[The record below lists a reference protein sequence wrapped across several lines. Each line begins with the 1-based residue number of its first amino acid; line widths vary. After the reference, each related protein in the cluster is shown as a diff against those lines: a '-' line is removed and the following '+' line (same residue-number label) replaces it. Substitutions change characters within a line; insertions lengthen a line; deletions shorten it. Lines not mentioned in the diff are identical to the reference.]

1 MKLTF
6 DEALQ
11 RLADEF
17 PVERDEVQARALAR
31 KVWIAEWH
39 FAGCLSEARGV
50 YTRKEDAIEGALWYM
65 DTDEE
70 EPIPRGALTALR
82 KHGAF
87 GIDTRIYTVEQCT
100 LGELL
105 S

>member
-17 PVERDEVQARALAR
+17 PVKRDEVQARALAR

-39 FAGCLSEARGV
+39 FAGCLSESWGIH
-50 YTRKEDAIEGALWYM
+50 TTKQSAIEEALWYM
-65 DTDEE
+65 DDDEN
-70 EPIPRGALTALR
+70 PLPRGAATALR
-82 KHGAF
+82 KYGQF
-87 GIDTRIYTVEQCT
+87 GIETRIYTVEQHT